1 MPWKVDLHDESVRVR
16 PHHLL
21 ELAVDSW
28 EGHFCLVN
36 GEYAGNED
44 GIHLEGQDLRK
55 VCGGGRVDPSCWT
68 ERGGSY
74 E

>member
-1 MPWKVDLHDESVRVR
+1 M
-16 PHHLL
+16 
-21 ELAVDSW
+21 DSW

-44 GIHLEGQDLRK
+44 GIHLEGQDLIK

>member
-1 MPWKVDLHDESVRVR
+1 M
-16 PHHLL
+16 
-21 ELAVDSW
+21 DSW

-44 GIHLEGQDLRK
+44 GIHLEGQDLIK
-55 VCGGGRVDPSCWT
+55 VCGGGRVDPLCWT

-74 E
+74 EYDLYTISDTSVYLTEITYVPLLD